1 MKYITPTIAGL
12 FMGLILLS
20 ACTLTGKNGKD
31 TMEKAPVMEEKL
43 SAEELG
49 KLKKA
54 YFASGCFWCVEAIFE
69 SVIGVKEVVSGYAGG
84 EIDNP
89 SYRQVAS
96 GQTRHAEAVE
106 VYYDPELV
114 SYETLLLVF
123 FDSHDPTTKDR
134 QGPDRGPQYRSAIFY
149 IGETEKNL
157 VDAYIQKLKD
167 EEVFDGEI
175 TTEVSPFTK
184 FWKAEEYHQD
194 FERKNPNQ
202 PYVRAVSI
210 PRLNKFKAK
219 HPELLKKEH

>member
-12 FMGLILLS
+12 FVGLILLS

-31 TMEKAPVMEEKL
+31 AMEKAPVMEEKL

-84 EIDNP
+84 EIENP

>member
-12 FMGLILLS
+12 FVGLILLS

-31 TMEKAPVMEEKL
+31 AMEKAPVMEEKL